1 MNKQLIANI
10 KSLSNL
16 SEPFIQAVLNRL
28 LSFGYQLKDED
39 AWMISF
45 CCEKTENHIKN
56 SCNIHSVP
64 DGLFN
69 VAVDMACGQ
78 FLLSKKQTGQLNIEN
93 LDFDAVVT
101 SIKEGDTQVNFDSNS
116 SDESKLNYLINYLL
130 NSKEGDLICFRKI
143 RW

>member
-10 KSLSNL
+10 KSFSNL

-64 DGLFN
+64 DELFN